1 MKSSTICQEWLNSLP
16 PIEGDLKN
24 EQSIGREF
32 LLQQGMPSKKDEAWR
47 LSNFNKLNS
56 FLSLPTIIDSENIK
70 SKFKSVFPEKDKD
83 RERIIINPNKDPILN
98 INLPDGIEKLN
109 NREIKENLGKVVKSN
124 NIKNDISVSLNQAS
138 STELLAL
145 KVKRNF
151 NQSLE
156 IVIPSIEGKSFSTR
170 ILLLIEEGAKLDLL
184 QILTGNNNSAQ
195 NHLIEIKLESKVELN
210 HGLISLGE
218 DKESSLICTLAVE
231 QSEKS
236 KYSLHSIHHGWDYA
250 RFEPRIVQSEGEA
263 STIIKGLQVTKSKE
277 QIATHSLIRFEGPN
291 GKLDQLQKAVASE
304 YSHCIFNGSIEVPQK
319 AQKTE
324 AAQLSR
330 NLLLSKRARIDT
342 KPELEIVADDVRC
355 THGATVSQL
364 QDEELFYLLSR
375 GIDNKHANSLLL
387 KGYYNEVIS
396 NFPKSAGKWNFIEEL
411 IQDIK
416 K

>member
-1 MKSSTICQEWLNSLP
+1 LTICREWINSLP
-16 PIEGDLKN
+16 STQGCLKK
-24 EQSIGREF
+24 EQSLGRE
-32 LLQQGMPSKKDEAWR
+32 LLLEQGIPSNKDEAWR
-47 LSNFNKLNS
+47 LSNFNRLNS
-56 FLSLPTIIDSENIK
+56 FLSLPIIINSEDIK
-70 SKFKSVFPEKDKD
+70 SNFPDKDKNS
-83 RERIIINPNKDPILN
+83 ERIIINPNNNQFIN
-98 INLPDGIEKLN
+98 INLSNGIEKLN
-109 NREIKENLGKVVKSN
+109 DKEIEENLGKIVKSTKV
-124 NIKNDISVSLNQAS
+124 KNDLSVCLNQAS
-138 STELLAL
+138 SSELLAL

-151 NQSLE
+151 NKSLE
-156 IVIPSIEGKSFSTR
+156 IVIPSIKEKSISTR
-170 ILLLIEEGAKLDLL
+170 IFLLVEEGAKLDLL
-184 QILTGNNNSAQ
+184 QVFLGNNNSAQ
-195 NHLIEIKLESKVELN
+195 NHLIEIKLESKVELS

-218 DKESSLICTLAVE
+218 EKESSSICTLAVE

-250 RFEPRIVQSEGEA
+250 RFEPRIIQSEGEA
-263 STIIKGLQVTKSKE
+263 STIIKNLQVTKSKE

-330 NLLLSKRARIDT
+330 NLLLSKRARIDA

-375 GIDNKHANSLLL
+375 GIDNEHANSLLL
-387 KGYYNEVIS
+387 KGYYDEVIS
-396 NFPKSAGKWNFIEEL
+396 HLPKSSEKWNFVKKL
-411 IQDIK
+411 MKDIK

>member
-1 MKSSTICQEWLNSLP
+1 MKPSTICHEWLDSLP
-16 PIEGDLKN
+16 QTQDYLKE
-24 EQSIGREF
+24 EQLKGKEF
-32 LLQQGMPSKKDEAWR
+32 LSDRGMPSKKDEAWR
-47 LSNFNKLNS
+47 FSNLNCLNS
-56 FLSLPTIIDSENIK
+56 FFSLPTVIQSENIQ
-70 SKFKSVFPEKDKD
+70 SEIESNYPEKDEN
-83 RERIIINPNKDPILN
+83 RERIIINPNKKTGLN
-98 INLPDGIEKLN
+98 INLPKGIEKLN
-109 NREIKENLGKVVKSN
+109 KKEIEDNLGKIVKST
-124 NIKNDISVSLNQAS
+124 NIRNDISVCLNQVFS
-138 STELLAL
+138 LDILAL
-145 KVKRNF
+145 KIKSNF

-156 IVIPSIEGKSFSTR
+156 IIIPSIEKKSISTR

-184 QILTGNNNSAQ
+184 QILLGNINSAQ
-195 NHLIEIKLESKVELN
+195 NHLIEIKLESKAELS
-210 HGLISLGE
+210 HSLISLGE
-218 DKESSLICTLAVE
+218 DHDSSSICTLAVE
-231 QSEKS
+231 QARDS
-236 KYSLHSIHHGWDYA
+236 KYSLHSIYNGWNYA
-250 RFEPRIVQSEGEA
+250 RFEPRIIQREGEA

-304 YSHCIFNGSIEVPQK
+304 NSHCIFNGSIEVPQK

-375 GIDNKHANSLLL
+375 GIDNEHANSLLL
-387 KGYYNEVIS
+387 QGYYDEVIS
-396 NFPKSAGKWNFIEEL
+396 NFPKSARKWNFIEKL

>member
-1 MKSSTICQEWLNSLP
+1 MKSSTICQDWLDSLP
-16 PIEGDLKN
+16 LTEGYLKN

-32 LLQQGMPSKKDEAWR
+32 LLEQGMPSKEDEAWR
-47 LSNFNKLNS
+47 LSNFKRLNS
-56 FLSLPTIIDSENIK
+56 FLSLPTIIDSEDSK
-70 SKFKSVFPEKDKD
+70 SKFKFIFPEQDYN
-83 RERIIINPNKDPILN
+83 RERIIINPNKNPSLN
-98 INLPDGIEKLN
+98 IDLPNGIEKLN
-109 NREIKENLGKVVKSN
+109 NTEIEDNLGKIVKSS
-124 NIKNDISVSLNQAS
+124 NIKNDISVCLNQAS
-138 STELLAL
+138 SLDILAL

-151 NQSLE
+151 NHSLE
-156 IVIPSIEGKSFSTR
+156 IIIPSIEEKSISTR
-170 ILLLIEEGAKLDLL
+170 IFLLVEEGAKLDLL
-184 QILTGNNNSAQ
+184 QIFLGNNHSAH
-195 NHLIEIKLESKVELN
+195 NHLIEIKLESKVELT

-218 DKESSLICTLAVE
+218 EKESSSICTLAVE
-231 QSEKS
+231 QSEES
-236 KYSLHSIHHGWDYA
+236 KYSLHSVHHGWHYA
-250 RFEPRIVQSEGEA
+250 RFEPRIIQTKGEA

-304 YSHCIFNGSIEVPQK
+304 YSHCIFNGAIEVPQK

-375 GIDNKHANSLLL
+375 GIDNEHANSLLL
-387 KGYYNEVIS
+387 QGYYDEVIS
-396 NFPKSAGKWNFIEEL
+396 HFPKSAEKWNLIEKL
-411 IQDIK
+411 RQDIK
-416 K
+416 

>member
-1 MKSSTICQEWLNSLP
+1 
-16 PIEGDLKN
+16 
-24 EQSIGREF
+24 
-32 LLQQGMPSKKDEAWR
+32 MPSDKDEAWR
-47 LSNFNKLNS
+47 LCKFNLLNS
-56 FLSLPTIIDSENIK
+56 FLSLPIIINKTDLS
-70 SKFKSVFPEKDKD
+70 SKYIFPEKEKD
-83 RERIIINPNKDPILN
+83 RERIIIYPHENPIIN
-98 INLPDGIEKLN
+98 INLPNGIEKLN
-109 NREIKENLGKVVKSN
+109 DREIEENIGKIVTST

-138 STELLAL
+138 SSEILAL
-145 KVKRNF
+145 KVKRNM
-151 NQSLE
+151 NESLE
-156 IVIPSIEGKSFSTR
+156 IVIPSIKGRSISTR
-170 ILLLIEEGAKLDLL
+170 IFLLIEEGAKLDLL
-184 QILTGNNNSAQ
+184 QVFLGKNNSAQ
-195 NHLIEIKLESKVELN
+195 NHLIEIKVESNAELTHN
-210 HGLISLGE
+210 LISMSE
-218 DKESSLICTLAVE
+218 EKESSSICTLAVK

-250 RFEPRIVQSEGEA
+250 RFEPRIIQSDGEA

-330 NLLLSKRARIDT
+330 NLLLSKRAKIDT

-375 GIDNKHANSLLL
+375 GIDNEHANSLLL
-387 KGYYNEVIS
+387 QGYYDEVIA
-396 NFPKSAGKWNFIEEL
+396 NFPKSAGKWNFIEKL

>member
-1 MKSSTICQEWLNSLP
+1 MKPSTICQDWLESLP
-16 PIEGDLKN
+16 PTEGYLKK

-32 LLQQGMPSKKDEAWR
+32 LLEKGMPSKKDEAWR

-56 FLSLPTIIDSENIK
+56 FLSLPIIIDSKDVK
-70 SKFKSVFPEKDKD
+70 SIFPEKDKN
-83 RERIIINPNKDPILN
+83 RERIIIKPNENPFLN
-98 INLPDGIEKLN
+98 INLPNGIEKLN
-109 NREIKENLGKVVKSN
+109 SQEIEDNLSKIVKST
-124 NIKNDISVSLNQAS
+124 NIKNDISVCLNQAS
-138 STELLAL
+138 SSNLLAL
-145 KVKRNF
+145 KVKRNS
-151 NQSLE
+151 NQALE
-156 IVIPSIEGKSFSTR
+156 IIIPSIEGKSISTR
-170 ILLLIEEGAKLDLL
+170 IFLLIEEGAKLDLL
-184 QILTGNNNSAQ
+184 QIFKGNTNSAQ
-195 NHLIEIKLESKVELN
+195 NHLIEIKLESKAKLT

-218 DKESSLICTLAVE
+218 EKESSSICTLAVE

-250 RFEPRIVQSEGEA
+250 RFEPRIIQSEGQA

-304 YSHCIFNGSIEVPQK
+304 YSHCIFNGSIEVPKK

-387 KGYYNEVIS
+387 KGYYDEVIS
-396 NFPKSAGKWNFIEEL
+396 HFPKSARKWNFIEKL

>member
-1 MKSSTICQEWLNSLP
+1 MKSSTICHEWLDSLP
-16 PIEGDLKN
+16 LSDGYLKN
-24 EQSIGREF
+24 EQLKGREF
-32 LLQQGMPSKKDEAWR
+32 LLNQGMPCKKDEAWR
-47 LSNFNKLNS
+47 LSNFKKLNS
-56 FLSLPTIIDSENIK
+56 FLSLPTTIDSEDIK
-70 SKFKSVFPEKDKD
+70 STFISVFPGKDKN
-83 RERIIINPNKDPILN
+83 RERIIIDPNKNPTLN
-98 INLPDGIEKLN
+98 INLPNGIEKLN
-109 NREIKENLGKVVKSN
+109 NKEIELNIGKIVKSA
-124 NIKNDISVSLNQAS
+124 NINNDISVSLNQAS
-138 STELLAL
+138 SSNLLAL
-145 KVKRNF
+145 KVKSNF
-151 NQSLE
+151 KQSLE
-156 IVIPSIEGKSFSTR
+156 IVIPSIEGKSISSR
-170 ILLLIEEGAKLDLL
+170 IFLLIEEGAKLDLL
-184 QILTGNNNSAQ
+184 QVFLGNHNSAQ

-218 DKESSLICTLAVE
+218 EKKSSSICTLAVE
-231 QSEKS
+231 QSKKS
-236 KYSLHSIHHGWDYA
+236 SYSLHSIHHGWDYA
-250 RFEPRIVQSEGEA
+250 RYEPRIIQSEGEA
-263 STIIKGLQVTKSKE
+263 STIIKGLQVTKSNE

-304 YSHCIFNGSIEVPQK
+304 YSHCIFNGSIQVPQK

-387 KGYYNEVIS
+387 KGYYDEVIS
-396 NFPKSAGKWNFIEEL
+396 QFPKSSKKWNFIEKL

-416 K
+416 

>member
-1 MKSSTICQEWLNSLP
+1 MNSSTICKEWLNSLP
-16 PIEGDLKN
+16 STEGYLKN
-24 EQSIGREF
+24 EQTIGREY
-32 LLQQGMPSKKDEAWR
+32 LLEQGMPSKKDEAWR
-47 LSNFNKLNS
+47 LSNFNKLNN
-56 FLSLPTIIDSENIK
+56 FLSLPTIIDSEDIK
-70 SKFKSVFPEKDKD
+70 SKFKYVFPEKDEN
-83 RERIIINPNKDPILN
+83 RERIIISPNENPMVN
-98 INLPDGIEKLN
+98 INLPNGIEKLN
-109 NREIKENLGKVVKSN
+109 IKEIEDNLGKIVKST
-124 NIKNDISVSLNQAS
+124 NIKNDISVCLNQAS
-138 STELLAL
+138 SSELLAL
-145 KVKRNF
+145 KIKRNF

-156 IVIPSIEGKSFSTR
+156 IVIPSIQGKSISTR
-170 ILLLIEEGAKLDLL
+170 IFLLIEKGAKLDLL
-184 QILTGNNNSAQ
+184 QIFTGNNNSAQ
-195 NHLIEIKLESKVELN
+195 NHLIEIKLESKVELT

-218 DKESSLICTLAVE
+218 EKESSSICTLAVE

-250 RFEPRIVQSEGEA
+250 RFEPRIIQSEGEA

-387 KGYYNEVIS
+387 KGYYDEVIS
-396 NFPKSAGKWNFIEEL
+396 NLPKSAGKWNFIEKL

>member
-1 MKSSTICQEWLNSLP
+1 MKSSTICKEWLDSLP
-16 PIEGDLKN
+16 PTQGYLKN

-32 LLQQGMPSKKDEAWR
+32 LLEKGMPSKKDEAWR

-56 FLSLPTIIDSENIK
+56 FLSLPTIIDSEDIK
-70 SKFKSVFPEKDKD
+70 SEFKSIFPEKDEN
-83 RERIIINPNKDPILN
+83 RERIIINPNKNPILN
-98 INLPDGIEKLN
+98 INLPNGIEKLS
-109 NREIKENLGKVVKSN
+109 NREIEENLGQIVKST
-124 NIKNDISVSLNQAS
+124 NIKNDISVCLNQLTS
-138 STELLAL
+138 LELLAL

-151 NQSLE
+151 NHSLE
-156 IVIPSIEGKSFSTR
+156 IVIPSIEEKSISTR
-170 ILLLIEEGAKLDLL
+170 IFLLIEEGAKLDLL
-184 QILTGNNNSAQ
+184 QIFIGNNNSAQ
-195 NHLIEIKLESKVELN
+195 NHLIEIKLESKVELT

-218 DKESSLICTLAVE
+218 EKDSSSICTLAVE

-250 RFEPRIVQSEGEA
+250 RFEPRIIQSKGEA
-263 STIIKGLQVTKSKE
+263 STMIKGLQVTKSKE

-304 YSHCIFNGSIEVPQK
+304 HSHCIFNGSIEVPQK

-324 AAQLSR
+324 ASQLSR

-387 KGYYNEVIS
+387 KGYYDEVIS
-396 NFPKSAGKWNFIEEL
+396 SFPKSAKKWNFIEKL

>member
-1 MKSSTICQEWLNSLP
+1 MKSLTICREWIDSLP
-16 PIEGDLKN
+16 STQGCLKK
-24 EQSIGREF
+24 EQSLGRE
-32 LLQQGMPSKKDEAWR
+32 LLLEQGIPSNKDEAWR
-47 LSNFNKLNS
+47 LCNFNRLNS
-56 FLSLPTIIDSENIK
+56 FLSLPIIIKSEDIK
-70 SKFKSVFPEKDKD
+70 SKFPDKDKNS
-83 RERIIINPNKDPILN
+83 ERIIINPNNNQFIN
-98 INLPDGIEKLN
+98 INLSNGIEKLN
-109 NREIKENLGKVVKSN
+109 DREIEENLGKIVKSTN
-124 NIKNDISVSLNQAS
+124 VKNDLSVYLNQAS
-138 STELLAL
+138 SSELLAL

-151 NQSLE
+151 NKSLE
-156 IVIPSIEGKSFSTR
+156 IVIPSIKEKSISTR
-170 ILLLIEEGAKLDLL
+170 IFLLVEEGAKLDLL
-184 QILTGNNNSAQ
+184 QVFLGNNNSAQ
-195 NHLIEIKLESKVELN
+195 NHLIEIKLESKVELS

-218 DKESSLICTLAVE
+218 EKESSSICTLAVE

-250 RFEPRIVQSEGEA
+250 RFEPRIIQSEGEA
-263 STIIKGLQVTKSKE
+263 STIIKNLQVTKSKE

-304 YSHCIFNGSIEVPQK
+304 SSHCIFNGSIEVPQK

-330 NLLLSKRARIDT
+330 NLLLSKRARIDA

-375 GIDNKHANSLLL
+375 GIDNEHANSLLL
-387 KGYYNEVIS
+387 KGYYDEVIS
-396 NFPKSAGKWNFIEEL
+396 HLPKSSEKWNFVKKL
-411 IQDIK
+411 MKDIK

>member
-1 MKSSTICQEWLNSLP
+1 MKSSAICREWLKSLP
-16 PIEGDLKN
+16 PAQGYLKQ
-24 EQSIGREF
+24 EQSIGRE
-32 LLQQGMPSKKDEAWR
+32 LLLENGMPSSKDEAWR
-47 LSNFNKLNS
+47 LSNFSRLNS
-56 FLSLPTIIDSENIK
+56 FLALPMTTNHKDIK
-70 SKFKSVFPEKDKD
+70 SKLRLTLPNKDEN
-83 RERIIINPNKDPILN
+83 RERIVIEPYKNPMLN
-98 INLPDGIEKLN
+98 INLPSGIEKLN
-109 NREIKENLGKVVKSN
+109 NREIKDNLGKVVNSSK
-124 NIKNDISVSLNQAS
+124 IKNDISVSLNQAS
-138 STELLAL
+138 SSELLAL

-156 IVIPSIEGKSFSTR
+156 IIIPSIEEKSISTR
-170 ILLLIEEGAKLDLL
+170 ILLLVEEGAKLDLL
-184 QILTGNNNSAQ
+184 QVILGNYNSAQ
-195 NHLIEIKLESKVELN
+195 NHLIEIKLESEVELT
-210 HGLISLGE
+210 HGLISMG
-218 DKESSLICTLAVE
+218 KEKQSSSICTLAVE
-231 QSEKS
+231 QSEMS
-236 KYSLHSIHHGWDYA
+236 KYSLHSIHHGWEYA
-250 RFEPRIVQSEGEA
+250 RFEPRIIQSKGEA

-364 QDEELFYLLSR
+364 QDEELFYLRSR
-375 GIDNKHANSLLL
+375 GIDDEHANSLLL
-387 KGYYNEVIS
+387 KGYYDEVIS
-396 NFPKSAGKWNFIEEL
+396 HFPKSAKKWNFINKL
-411 IQDIK
+411 IKEIK

>member
-16 PIEGDLKN
+16 PTQGYLKN

-32 LLQQGMPSKKDEAWR
+32 LLEKGMPSKKDEAWQ
-47 LSNFNKLNS
+47 LSKFNRLNS
-56 FLSLPTIIDSENIK
+56 FLSLPTIIDREDIK
-70 SKFKSVFPEKDKD
+70 SQFTSTFPEKDEN
-83 RERIIINPNKDPILN
+83 RERIIINPNENPILN
-98 INLPDGIEKLN
+98 INLPNGIEKLN
-109 NREIKENLGKVVKSN
+109 KREIEENLGSIVKSS
-124 NIKNDISVSLNQAS
+124 NIKNDISVCLNQAS
-138 STELLAL
+138 SIELLAL
-145 KVKRNF
+145 KVKSNT

-156 IVIPSIEGKSFSTR
+156 IVIPSIKEKSISTR

-184 QILTGNNNSAQ
+184 QIFLGNNNSAQ
-195 NHLIEIKLESKVELN
+195 NHLIEIKLESKVDLT

-218 DKESSLICTLAVE
+218 ENESSSICTVAVE
-231 QSEKS
+231 QAEKS
-236 KYSLHSIHHGWDYA
+236 QYSLHSIHHGWDYA
-250 RFEPRIVQSEGEA
+250 RFEPRIIQSDGEA

-291 GKLDQLQKAVASE
+291 GRLDQLQKAVASE
-304 YSHCIFNGSIEVPQK
+304 YSHCIFNGSIEVTQK

-375 GIDNKHANSLLL
+375 GIDNEHANSLLL
-387 KGYYNEVIS
+387 KGYYDEVIS
-396 NFPKSAGKWNFIEEL
+396 QFPKSAGKWKFIEKL
-411 IQDIK
+411 MKDIK

>member
-1 MKSSTICQEWLNSLP
+1 MKSSTICQDWLNTLP
-16 PIEGDLKN
+16 PTQGSLKN

-32 LLQQGMPSKKDEAWR
+32 LLENGLPSIKDEAWR

-56 FLSLPTIIDSENIK
+56 FLSLPTNIDSEDTK
-70 SKFKSVFPEKDKD
+70 SQFKSNFPKKDAN
-83 RERIIINPNKDPILN
+83 RERIIIKPNKNPISN
-98 INLPDGIEKLN
+98 IKLPNGIESLN
-109 NREIKENLGKVVKSN
+109 NNEIEENLGKIVKST
-124 NIKNDISVSLNQAS
+124 NIKNDISVCLNQAS
-138 STELLAL
+138 NLDLLAL
-145 KVKRNF
+145 KVKRNT

-156 IVIPSIEGKSFSTR
+156 IVIPSIEGKSTSTR

-184 QILTGNNNSAQ
+184 QIFLGKKNSAQ
-195 NHLIEIKLESKVELN
+195 NHLIELKLESKVEFT
-210 HGLISLGE
+210 HGLLSLGE
-218 DKESSLICTLAVE
+218 KKESAAICTVAVE
-231 QSEKS
+231 QAEKS
-236 KYSLHSIHHGWDYA
+236 KYSLNSIHQGWDYA
-250 RFEPRIVQSEGEA
+250 RFEPRIIQNNGEA

-277 QIATHSLIRFEGPN
+277 QIATHSLIKFEGPN

-375 GIDNKHANSLLL
+375 GIDKERANSLLL
-387 KGYYNEVIS
+387 KGYYDEVIS
-396 NFPKSAGKWNFIEEL
+396 HFPKSARKWNFVEKL

>member
-1 MKSSTICQEWLNSLP
+1 MTFQYVLI
-16 PIEGDLKN
+16 
-24 EQSIGREF
+24 RH
-32 LLQQGMPSKKDEAWR
+32 
-47 LSNFNKLNS
+47 
-56 FLSLPTIIDSENIK
+56 
-70 SKFKSVFPEKDKD
+70 
-83 RERIIINPNKDPILN
+83 
-98 INLPDGIEKLN
+98 
-109 NREIKENLGKVVKSN
+109 
-124 NIKNDISVSLNQAS
+124 QAS
-138 STELLAL
+138 ELLAL

-156 IVIPSIEGKSFSTR
+156 IVIPSIEGKSISTR
-170 ILLLIEEGAKLDLL
+170 IFLLIEEGAKLDLL
-184 QILTGNNNSAQ
+184 QIFLGNNNSAQ
-195 NHLIEIKLESKVELN
+195 NHLIEIKLESKVELT

-218 DKESSLICTLAVE
+218 EKESSSICTLAVE

-250 RFEPRIVQSEGEA
+250 RFEPRIIQSEGEA

-375 GIDNKHANSLLL
+375 G
-387 KGYYNEVIS
+387 Y
-396 NFPKSAGKWNFIEEL
+396 
-411 IQDIK
+411 
-416 K
+416 